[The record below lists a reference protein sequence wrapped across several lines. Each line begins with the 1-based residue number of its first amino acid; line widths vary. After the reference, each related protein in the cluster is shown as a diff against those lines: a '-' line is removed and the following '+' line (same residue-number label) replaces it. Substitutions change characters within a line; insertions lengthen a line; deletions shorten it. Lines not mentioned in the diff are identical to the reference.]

1 MREKSVFLSDLEK
14 SKEFFT
20 EIRIAV
26 LSPRRISAPDRLAL
40 KHDAGVNSH
49 STTAFAQG
57 NAAQS
62 RHGVRGKDTGQGGRG
77 HGSEKTKACQS
88 GTLLRKTYPPL
99 SEGGGDQSGAMS
111 SNDV

>member
-1 MREKSVFLSDLEK
+1 MKHFSVNLLWKDFLQKYESSSCHHDAYLHL
-14 SKEFFT
+14 T
-20 EIRIAV
+20 
-26 LSPRRISAPDRLAL
+26 DRTQ

-77 HGSEKTKACQS
+77 HGSEKNKSVPERHAFA
-88 GTLLRKTYPPL
+88 KNL
-99 SEGGGDQSGAMS
+99 SPAFRGRRRPVRGH
-111 SNDV
+111 VLK

>member
-1 MREKSVFLSDLEK
+1 MKHFSVNLLWKDFLQKYESSSCHHDAYLHL
-14 SKEFFT
+14 T
-20 EIRIAV
+20 
-26 LSPRRISAPDRLAL
+26 DRTQ
-40 KHDAGVNSH
+40 KHDAGVNGH

-62 RHGVRGKDTGQGGRG
+62 RHGARTRGREAGGTAAQ
-77 HGSEKTKACQS
+77 KTKARQS

>member
-20 EIRIAV
+20 EIRITA
-26 LSPRRISAPDRLAL
+26 LSPRRISASDRPDIEARCGRQQPQ
-40 KHDAGVNSH
+40 H
-49 STTAFAQG
+49 
-57 NAAQS
+57 
-62 RHGVRGKDTGQGGRG
+62 HGVRTGQRRTIAARSTGQG
-77 HGSEKTKACQS
+77 HGEGARQRKKTKARQS

-111 SNDV
+111 SNEV